1 MKVKGVRLYGADD
14 LRTEEFELPPLKDDE
29 ILLRIISDSLCM
41 STWKES
47 RLGAD
52 HIRVPNDVSRNPII
66 TGHEFSG
73 IIAKVGKK
81 WKDEYTEGEHFA
93 VLPGTPDI
101 WALPDTPFLISA
113 GT

>member
-14 LRTEEFELPPLKDDE
+14 LRTEEFELPLKDDE
-29 ILLRIISDSLCM
+29 IPSWIISDSLCM

-73 IIAKVGKK
+73 IIAKVGKNGK
-81 WKDEYTEGEHFA
+81 MNTQRANTLLYYPES
-93 VLPGTPDI
+93 PDI
-101 WALPDTPFLISA
+101 WALPDTLFLISA